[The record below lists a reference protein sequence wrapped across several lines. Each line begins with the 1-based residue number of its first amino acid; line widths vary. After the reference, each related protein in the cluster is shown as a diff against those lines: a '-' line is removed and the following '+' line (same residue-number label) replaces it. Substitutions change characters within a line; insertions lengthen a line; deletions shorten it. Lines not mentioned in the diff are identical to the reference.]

1 MNFHTST
8 AELNH
13 SIRAATD
20 IEDYL
25 DREKDQLLALPL
37 HQYLSLLLKQKGLS
51 RAKVVRDSLLDRAY
65 LYQIFD
71 GTRMPSRDKLLA
83 IAFGMGLTDE
93 ETQRMLR
100 LGGYSELYPRVERDA
115 LILFAILHNKNLAEA
130 DSLLID
136 HGCDT
141 LIARE

>member
-1 MNFHTST
+1 MNFDIST

-13 SIRAATD
+13 GIRTATD

-25 DREKDQLLALPL
+25 DREKDQLLTLGL
-37 HQYLSLLLKQKGLS
+37 HEYLTLLLKQKGLS
-51 RAKVVRDSLLDRAY
+51 RAEVVRRSLLDRTY
-65 LYQIFD
+65 LYQIFR
-71 GTRMPSRDKLLA
+71 GERLPSRDKLLA
-83 IAFGMGLTDE
+83 IAFGMGLTVE
-93 ETQRMLR
+93 ETQRTLR

-115 LILFAILHNKNLAEA
+115 LILFAILHGYKITEA

-141 LIARE
+141 LTARE